1 MEVQVLSWAPSFEA
15 AAGGRGRGGI
25 ATGRRNSRR
34 PGEDRFAMSPPESL
48 PARGDP
54 PPPPT
59 AVALRSE
66 QNAGVALPSP
76 GEIRP
81 LRIGPLEVFPPVVL
95 APMAGITNA
104 PFRTLCR
111 RFSRDRCLYVSE
123 MITARAFVEGHART
137 LQLASFGPD
146 EIHRRSIQLYGT
158 HPDTLATATR
168 ILVEEWGVHHI
179 DMNFGCPVR
188 KVTAAGGGAAIPAR
202 PALLTKIVRA
212 VVHSAG
218 AVPVTIKFRK
228 GIDDSLPTFL
238 DAGRIGEAEG
248 VRAVALHARTA
259 AQLYSGEAD
268 WNAIAALKQAV
279 QSIPVLGNGDVFECW
294 DALRML
300 RQTGCDGVVVGR
312 GCLGRP
318 WLFGEL
324 CAVLDGELPP
334 PPPNLGGVVDTLREH
349 ARLLAGFFGER
360 HGMAQIRKF
369 TGWYLKGFPGV
380 KKALPAL
387 HLVRTLA
394 ELDALLAPLPRELPY
409 PLVALRAR
417 RCKDGKTQDV
427 SLPPGWLEGRDADVE
442 VEDPAEMD
450 GG

>member
-1 MEVQVLSWAPSFEA
+1 VHT
-15 AAGGRGRGGI
+15 
-25 ATGRRNSRR
+25 ATIVSLRSAINRDVPVAR
-34 PGEDRFAMSPPESL
+34 PGEFA
-48 PARGDP
+48 
-54 PPPPT
+54 
-59 AVALRSE
+59 
-66 QNAGVALPSP
+66 
-76 GEIRP
+76 P
-81 LRIGPLEVFPPVVL
+81 LRIGPLVVDPPVVL

-111 RFSRDRCLYVSE
+111 RYSQDRCLYVSE

-146 EIHRRSIQLYGT
+146 ETTRKSIQLYGT
-158 HPDTLATATR
+158 NPDTLAQATR

-188 KVTAAGGGAAIPAR
+188 KVTAAGGGAAIPVR
-202 PALLTKIVRA
+202 PKLLQRIVRS
-212 VVHSAG
+212 VVASAG

-228 GIDDSLPTFL
+228 GIDDGLLTYL
-238 DAGRIGEAEG
+238 DAGRIGEGEG
-248 VRAVALHARTA
+248 ARAVALHARTA

-268 WNAIAALKQAV
+268 WHAIATLKQHV
-279 QSIPVLGNGDVFECW
+279 RTIPVLGNGDVFEAW

-324 CAVLDGELPP
+324 CAALTGAEPP
-334 PPPNLGGVVDTLREH
+334 PPPDLGGVVDAMREH
-349 ARLLAGFFGER
+349 GRLLATFFGEKN
-360 HGMAQIRKF
+360 GMQQVRKF
-369 TGWYLKGFPGV
+369 TGWYLKGFPST
-380 KKALPAL
+380 KRLLPAL
-387 HLVRTLA
+387 HMVKTVAEFEALLA
-394 ELDALLAPLPRELPY
+394 ELPRDVPFPEIG
-409 PLVALRAR
+409 LRAR
-417 RCKDGKTQDV
+417 RCKDGSTQTV
-427 SLPPGWLEGRDADVE
+427 SLPEGFLTARDEDLQ

>member
-1 MEVQVLSWAPSFEA
+1 VTLRSALNRDVPVA
-15 AAGGRGRGGI
+15 
-25 ATGRRNSRR
+25 R
-34 PGEDRFAMSPPESL
+34 PGEFAPL
-48 PARGDP
+48 P
-54 PPPPT
+54 
-59 AVALRSE
+59 
-66 QNAGVALPSP
+66 
-76 GEIRP
+76 
-81 LRIGPLEVFPPVVL
+81 IGPLVVDPPVVL

-111 RFSRDRCLYVSE
+111 RYSQDRCLYVSE

-146 EIHRRSIQLYGT
+146 ETTRKSIQLYGT
-158 HPDTLATATR
+158 NPDTLAQATR

-188 KVTAAGGGAAIPAR
+188 KVTAAGGGAAIPVR
-202 PALLTKIVRA
+202 PKLLQRIVRT
-212 VVHSAG
+212 VVASAG

-228 GIDDSLPTFL
+228 GIDESLLTYL
-238 DAGRIGEAEG
+238 DAGRIGEGEG
-248 VRAVALHARTA
+248 ARAVALHARTA

-268 WNAIAALKQAV
+268 WHAIATLKQHV
-279 QSIPVLGNGDVFECW
+279 RSIPVLGNGDVFEAW

-324 CAVLDGELPP
+324 CAALTGQEPP
-334 PPPNLGGVVDTLREH
+334 PPPDLGGVVDAMREH
-349 ARLLAGFFGER
+349 GRLLATFFGEKN
-360 HGMAQIRKF
+360 GMQQVRKF
-369 TGWYLKGFPGV
+369 TGWYLKGFPST
-380 KKALPAL
+380 KRLLPAL
-387 HLVRTLA
+387 HMVKTLA
-394 ELDALLAPLPRELPY
+394 EFEALLAELPRDVAFPE
-409 PLVALRAR
+409 VALRAR
-417 RCKDGKTQDV
+417 RCKDGSTQTV
-427 SLPPGWLEGRDADVE
+427 SLPEGFLTARDEDVQ

>member
-1 MEVQVLSWAPSFEA
+1 MTLRSALNRDVPVA
-15 AAGGRGRGGI
+15 
-25 ATGRRNSRR
+25 R
-34 PGEDRFAMSPPESL
+34 PGEFA
-48 PARGDP
+48 
-54 PPPPT
+54 
-59 AVALRSE
+59 
-66 QNAGVALPSP
+66 
-76 GEIRP
+76 P
-81 LRIGPLEVFPPVVL
+81 LRIGPLVVDPPVVL

-111 RFSRDRCLYVSE
+111 RYSQDRCLYVSE

-146 EIHRRSIQLYGT
+146 ETTRKSIQLYGT
-158 HPDTLATATR
+158 NPDTLAQATR

-188 KVTAAGGGAAIPAR
+188 KVTAAGGGAAIPVR
-202 PALLTKIVRA
+202 PKLLQRIVRT
-212 VVHSAG
+212 VVASAG

-228 GIDDSLPTFL
+228 GIDESLLTYL
-238 DAGRIGEAEG
+238 DAGRIGEGEG
-248 VRAVALHARTA
+248 ARAVALHARTA

-268 WNAIAALKQAV
+268 WHAIATLKQHV
-279 QSIPVLGNGDVFECW
+279 RSIPVLGNGDVFEAW

-324 CAVLDGELPP
+324 CAALTGQEPP
-334 PPPNLGGVVDTLREH
+334 PPPDLGGVVDAMREH
-349 ARLLAGFFGER
+349 GRLLATFFGEKN
-360 HGMAQIRKF
+360 GMQQVRKF
-369 TGWYLKGFPGV
+369 TGWYLKGFPST
-380 KKALPAL
+380 KRLLPAL
-387 HLVRTLA
+387 HMVKTLA
-394 ELDALLAPLPRELPY
+394 EFEALLAELPRDVAFPE
-409 PLVALRAR
+409 VALRAR
-417 RCKDGKTQDV
+417 RCKDGSTQTV
-427 SLPPGWLEGRDADVE
+427 SLPEGFLTARDEDVQ

>member
-1 MEVQVLSWAPSFEA
+1 MSPLDPAAPPPDRLQADGA
-15 AAGGRGRGGI
+15 ATSDTAEPGFAGGQ
-25 ATGRRNSRR
+25 
-34 PGEDRFAMSPPESL
+34 
-48 PARGDP
+48 
-54 PPPPT
+54 
-59 AVALRSE
+59 ALRTAA
-66 QNAGVALPSP
+66 NRDVPLPSP

-111 RFSRDRCLYVSE
+111 RFSQDRCLYVSE

-146 EIHRRSIQLYGT
+146 ETSRRSIQLYGT
-158 HPDTLATATR
+158 HPDTLAAATR
-168 ILVEEWGVHHI
+168 TLVEEWGVHHI

-188 KVTAAGGGAAIPAR
+188 KVTASGGGAAIPAR
-202 PALLTKIVRA
+202 PALLAKIVRA
-212 VVHSAG
+212 VVQSAG

-228 GIDDSLPTFL
+228 GIDDSLLTFL

-248 VRAVALHARTA
+248 ARAVALHARTA

-268 WNAIAALKQAV
+268 WTAIGELKQHV
-279 QSIPVLGNGDVFECW
+279 RSIPVLGNGDVFEPW

-324 CAVLDGELPP
+324 CAVLEGREPP
-334 PPPNLGGVVDTLREH
+334 PPPDLGQVVDTLREH
-349 ARLLAGFFGER
+349 ARLLVGFFGEK

-369 TGWYLKGFPGV
+369 TGWYLKGFPGT
-380 KKALPAL
+380 KKSLPAL

-394 ELDALLAPLPRELPY
+394 ELDELLAPLPRAVPY

-417 RCKDGKTQDV
+417 RCKDGKVQQV
-427 SLPPGWLEGRDADVE
+427 SLPQGWLDCREADIE

>member
-1 MEVQVLSWAPSFEA
+1 VTLRSALNRDVPVAH
-15 AAGGRGRGGI
+15 
-25 ATGRRNSRR
+25 
-34 PGEDRFAMSPPESL
+34 PGEFA
-48 PARGDP
+48 
-54 PPPPT
+54 
-59 AVALRSE
+59 
-66 QNAGVALPSP
+66 
-76 GEIRP
+76 P
-81 LRIGPLEVFPPVVL
+81 LRIGPLVVDPPVVL

-111 RFSRDRCLYVSE
+111 RYSQDRCLYVSE

-146 EIHRRSIQLYGT
+146 ETTRKSIQLYGT
-158 HPDTLATATR
+158 NPETLAQATR

-188 KVTAAGGGAAIPAR
+188 KVTTAGGGAAIPVR
-202 PALLTKIVRA
+202 PKLLQRIVRS
-212 VVHSAG
+212 VVASAG

-228 GIDDSLPTFL
+228 GIDESLLTYL
-238 DAGRIGEAEG
+238 DAGRIGEGEG
-248 VRAVALHARTA
+248 ARAVALHARTA

-268 WNAIAALKQAV
+268 WTAIATLKQHV
-279 QSIPVLGNGDVFECW
+279 RSIPVLGNGDVFEAW

-324 CAVLDGELPP
+324 CAALTGQEPP
-334 PPPNLGGVVDTLREH
+334 PPPDLGGVVDAMREH
-349 ARLLAGFFGER
+349 GRLLATFFGEKN
-360 HGMAQIRKF
+360 GMQQVRKF
-369 TGWYLKGFPGV
+369 TGWYLKGFPST
-380 KKALPAL
+380 KRLLPAL
-387 HLVRTLA
+387 HMVKTLA
-394 ELDALLAPLPRELPY
+394 EFEALLAELPRDVAFPE
-409 PLVALRAR
+409 VALRAR
-417 RCKDGKTQDV
+417 RCKDGSTQTV
-427 SLPPGWLEGRDADVE
+427 SLPEGFLTARDEDLQ